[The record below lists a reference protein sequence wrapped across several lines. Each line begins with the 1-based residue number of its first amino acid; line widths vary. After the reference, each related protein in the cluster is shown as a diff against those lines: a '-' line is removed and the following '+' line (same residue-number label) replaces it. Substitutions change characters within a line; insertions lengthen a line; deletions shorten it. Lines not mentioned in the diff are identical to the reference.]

1 MKSPRRISRMV
12 AALFVLECLAGAA
25 LWALP
30 DDDPKMIAGAIWF
43 ASMGLT
49 LVAIFVTA
57 FLSSSKRQ

>member
-1 MKSPRRISRMV
+1 MV